1 MCAGGGGNNRHHEEE
16 AKRRQ
21 WAAERAAQEQQ
32 ARMEALARER
42 EAVAAQQQAQMQQM
56 AAQQQAA
63 EIAQQQQTAEMRVQ
77 QQERLAGI
85 NARGQA
91 VTQSLRILSQQS
103 AQAPTAQ
110 ATGRAAGV
118 TGAKQT
124 TAGLRI
130 GSTGRGTGSGANVA
144 V

>member
-1 MCAGGGGNNRHHEEE
+1 MCFGGGKQAQANAARAEQERQNQIARQRQEELNRL
-16 AKRRQ
+16 
-21 WAAERAAQEQQ
+21 AAERQ
-32 ARMEALARER
+32 AM
-42 EAVAAQQQAQMQQM
+42 AAQQQAQMQQM
-56 AAQQQAA
+56 TAQQLAA
-63 EIAQQQQTAEMRVQ
+63 ETAQKQQTADLQAQ
-77 QQERLAGI
+77 QQERLGGI

-91 VTQSLRILSQQS
+91 VTQSLRILAQQGS
-103 AQAPTAQ
+103 QAPTAQ

>member
-1 MCAGGGGNNRHHEEE
+1 MCGGVRNQSGESPT
-16 AKRRQ
+16 AIAARQ
-21 WAAERAAQEQQ
+21 AIERQRE
-32 ARMEALARER
+32 MERIARER

-56 AAQQQAA
+56 TAQQKAA
-63 EIAQQQQTAEMRVQ
+63 ELAQQQQTAELQAQ

-85 NARGQA
+85 GARGQA
-91 VTQSLRILSQQS
+91 VTQSLRILAQQS
-103 AQAPTAQ
+103 SQAPTAQ

-130 GSTGRGTGSGANVA
+130 GSTSQGAGSGANVA